1 MKKTVSVVIT
11 DLDNTLFD
19 WVNIWHASFKA
30 MLDRLARDSS
40 IAEDILKTEFKK
52 IHEKYGTSE
61 YAFSIEELPS
71 LRTKYAGEDLAKKFR
86 GAIEDF
92 RAAREANL
100 RLYPEVMETLE
111 ALKDRGCLLVGYTDS
126 ISFYTKYRV
135 RQLGLDRVLDFL
147 YSPPDHPLPDNHTP
161 QQIEIRR
168 TVLRE
173 LPPGEVKPN
182 PKILRDII
190 DGIGASPGDTIY
202 VGNSLLKDVL
212 MAQRA
217 KVADVYADYG
227 NRYPPEQYELL
238 KEVTHWTAG
247 DVERE
252 KQLRAEHVNPSST
265 LGQSFGE
272 LLDMFEF
279 VAFEDTS
286 PDRMSV
292 AVDVWK
298 KTVDVQQHFNDLE
311 LRIRNYAV
319 TVLAAMLGLTAYGLK
334 ENLQITI
341 FGFHTSVAAALLY
354 SAILPWSAFYLMD
367 RHWYHRL
374 LYGAVHHGQRIE
386 RRWQRRLPEITLTD
400 SIGEHSPVKIWKIT
414 LHSRHKMSLFYWAG
428 IGVLILSGTIVHL
441 GTMTYQHVGGTSVEK
456 DRSGQWILESYSVS
470 TGYVFRRDGVRYHA
484 HCRGMLDA
492 STFKKNGLDLS
503 AGVVPIPSGP
513 TQPESN
519 CTVVLSYLNKP
530 VPLRQFPGADAVL
543 QYQHTEEG
551 PYKGNL
557 TEFVITEAT
566 NEQ

>member
-1 MKKTVSVVIT
+1 
-11 DLDNTLFD
+11 
-19 WVNIWHASFKA
+19 
-30 MLDRLARDSS
+30 
-40 IAEDILKTEFKK
+40 
-52 IHEKYGTSE
+52 
-61 YAFSIEELPS
+61 
-71 LRTKYAGEDLAKKFR
+71 
-86 GAIEDF
+86 
-92 RAAREANL
+92 
-100 RLYPEVMETLE
+100 
-111 ALKDRGCLLVGYTDS
+111 
-126 ISFYTKYRV
+126 
-135 RQLGLDRVLDFL
+135 
-147 YSPPDHPLPDNHTP
+147 
-161 QQIEIRR
+161 
-168 TVLRE
+168 
-173 LPPGEVKPN
+173 
-182 PKILRDII
+182 
-190 DGIGASPGDTIY
+190 
-202 VGNSLLKDVL
+202 

-279 VAFEDTS
+279 AAFEDTS

-319 TVLAAMLGLTAYGLK
+319 TVIAAMLGLTAYGLK

-386 RRWQRRLPEITLTD
+386 RRWQSRLPEITLTD

-441 GTMTYQHVGGTSVEK
+441 GTIPAHVGQDPTVAPANTPSAPGAPLQPPTST
-456 DRSGQWILESYSVS
+456 S
-470 TGYVFRRDGVRYHA
+470 
-484 HCRGMLDA
+484 
-492 STFKKNGLDLS
+492 
-503 AGVVPIPSGP
+503 P
-513 TQPESN
+513 
-519 CTVVLSYLNKP
+519 KP
-530 VPLRQFPGADAVL
+530 VQTPSTSKSNKSGASNPQESTKSPPRPRQSP
-543 QYQHTEEG
+543 Q
-551 PYKGNL
+551 
-557 TEFVITEAT
+557 
-566 NEQ
+566 